1 MTVVAF
7 ETMPACVKNV
17 LDAAQIDLL
26 DDEEC
31 LDAIFEASF
40 AVEPGQRAEA
50 MEWAAAYLDMLR
62 SRALGA
68 GAKAARRRSAKPA
81 ATGFR
86 FRPCE
91 TAPC

>member
-7 ETMPACVKNV
+7 ETMPANVKMV
-17 LDAAQIDLL
+17 LDAARIDLMNE
-26 DDEEC
+26 EEC

-40 AVEPGQRAEA
+40 SVEPGQRAEA

-62 SRALGA
+62 SRALAA
-68 GAKAARRRSAKPA
+68 GAKGNRARRTAQPDL
-81 ATGFR
+81 R

-91 TAPC
+91 TIPC

>member
-17 LDAAQIDLL
+17 LDAAKIDLL

-40 AVEPGQRAEA
+40 SVEPGQRAEA

-68 GAKAARRRSAKPA
+68 GAKATRRRA
-81 ATGFR
+81 AAPEAIDFR
-86 FRPCE
+86 YRPCE
-91 TAPC
+91 TVPC